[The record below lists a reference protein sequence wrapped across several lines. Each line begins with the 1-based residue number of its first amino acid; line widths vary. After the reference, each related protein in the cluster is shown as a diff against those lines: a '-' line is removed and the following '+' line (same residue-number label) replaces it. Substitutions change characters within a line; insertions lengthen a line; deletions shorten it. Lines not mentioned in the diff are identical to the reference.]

1 VPAPAAPDEGG
12 PVAVIDIG
20 SNSLRLVVYDGVKR
34 APLPLLN
41 EKVLCGLGR
50 DLSAS
55 SRLNPEGVVLA
66 LRNLERF
73 VALARTA
80 KADNLHVLATAAVRD
95 ADDGADFV
103 NAVERACNVRVRI
116 LGGDAEGR
124 LSALG
129 VLAGIPDADGLVGDL
144 GGGSVELVP
153 IARGR
158 PGAAATLPLGPLR
171 LAHLAES
178 EKKLREA
185 VDGALATV
193 PQSLAAGKGGNLY
206 LVGGAWRAL
215 ARIHMEHSG
224 YPLHIIHRYELSRG
238 DADNFLQLLG
248 KQSKKSLERLAGV
261 SKKRLEAVPLA
272 ALVLLRLI
280 RAVEPKRLVF
290 SAFGLREGLVFDL
303 LSDAA
308 RQEDPLLAAA
318 AEVGAVRPRFGMS
331 ADELL
336 AWTASI
342 FPKQG
347 RLHRAIALL
356 SDTAWSEHPDYRA
369 EEAFLRA
376 LRFPVGGYDHR
387 ERGFVATALHARYG
401 GDGDA
406 ALLAPVRRLL
416 SGDRVQEARAFGLA
430 LRLAY
435 TMTGGA
441 PGLLSHTAL
450 TGTGGT
456 VTLTV
461 PDEAALFVGDTVQ
474 RRLDALGRVLGR
486 RSQLTQGRK
495 RQAARA

>member
-1 VPAPAAPDEGG
+1 LPAPIGLRQGAR
-12 PVAVIDIG
+12 VAVIDIG

-50 DLSAS
+50 GLATSG
-55 SRLNPEGVVLA
+55 RLDPDGVTLA
-66 LRNLERF
+66 LGNLERF

-80 KADNLHVLATAAVRD
+80 EAGDLHVLATAAVRD
-95 ADDGADFV
+95 AEDGAAFV

-116 LGGDAEGR
+116 LGGDVEGR

-129 VLAGIPDADGLVGDL
+129 VIAGIPDAEGLVGDL

-158 PGAAATLPLGPLR
+158 PGGGSTLPLGPLR
-171 LAHLAES
+171 LAHLADS
-178 EKKLREA
+178 EKKLRETIDA
-185 VDGALATV
+185 AIATV
-193 PQSLAAGKGGNLY
+193 PQAGAAGKGRDLY

-224 YPLHIIHRYELSRG
+224 YPLHIIHHYELARG
-238 DADNFLQLLG
+238 EADNFLQLLG

-261 SKKRLEAVPLA
+261 SKKRLETVPLA

-280 RAVEPKRLVF
+280 RAIEPKRLVF

-303 LSDAA
+303 LSDVA
-308 RQEDPLLAAA
+308 RKEDPLLAAA
-318 AEVGAVRPRFGMS
+318 SELAAVRPRFGMS

-336 AWTASI
+336 AWTAPV

-369 EEAFLRA
+369 EEAFQRA

-387 ERGFVATALHARYG
+387 DRAFVATALHLRYG
-401 GDGDA
+401 GDSDA
-406 ALLAPVRRLL
+406 GLLAPARRLL
-416 SGDRVQEARAFGLA
+416 SGDRLQEARAFGLA

-441 PGLLSHTAL
+441 PGLLSHTGLASSD
-450 TGTGGT
+450 GT
-456 VTLTV
+456 VTLSV

-474 RRLDALGRVLGR
+474 RRLEALGRALGR
-486 RSQLTQGRK
+486 RTQLTQGRNH
-495 RQAARA
+495 RAARA

>member
-1 VPAPAAPDEGG
+1 VPGAPARHGG
-12 PVAVIDIG
+12 RVAVIDIG

-50 DLSAS
+50 SLSS
-55 SRLNPEGVVLA
+55 TGRLDPQAVALA
-66 LRNLERF
+66 LGNLRRF

-80 KADNLHVLATAAVRD
+80 EAGNLHVLATAAVRD
-95 ADDGADFV
+95 AEDGAAFV
-103 NAVERACNVRVRI
+103 ATVERSCDVRVRT
-116 LGGDAEGR
+116 LDGDTEGR

-129 VLAGIPDADGLVGDL
+129 VLAGIPGAEGLVGDL

-153 IARGR
+153 IAEGR
-158 PGAAATLPLGPLR
+158 PGSAATLPLGPLR
-171 LAHLAES
+171 LAHLAGS
-178 EKKLREA
+178 EKKLREVIDTA
-185 VDGALATV
+185 IATV
-193 PQSLAAGKGGNLY
+193 PQASAGGKGRELY

-224 YPLHIIHRYELSRG
+224 YPLHIIHHYELSRG
-238 DADNFLQLLG
+238 EADNFLQLLG
-248 KQSKKSLERLAGV
+248 RQSKRSLERLAGV

-303 LSDAA
+303 LPEAV
-308 RQEDPLLAAA
+308 REEDPLLAAA
-318 AEVGAVRPRFGMS
+318 REAAQVRPRFGMD

-336 AWTASI
+336 AWTRPV

-347 RLHRAIALL
+347 RIHRAIALL

-387 ERGFVATALHARYG
+387 ERAFVATALHARYG

-406 ALLAPVRRLL
+406 GLLAPARRLL
-416 SGDRVQEARAFGLA
+416 SGERMQEARAFGLA

-441 PGLLSHTAL
+441 PGLLSHTLLADSDNAVSL
-450 TGTGGT
+450 S
-456 VTLTV
+456 V

-474 RRLDALGRVLGR
+474 RRLDAFGRALGR
-486 RSQLTQGRK
+486 RAQLTRARS